1 MFMRFVA
8 FEPLLIVGVVM
19 THGTRAIANS
29 HGCSWLKIRGD
40 DTRTFKSTPVARE
53 RRLRPLRGSP
63 AVPTLGLGP
72 GATECPTSEQGATLV
87 AHIYIVNTIKIAHP
101 CTAVDGV

>member
-1 MFMRFVA
+1 MYGLALSYSMSR
-8 FEPLLIVGVVM
+8 
-19 THGTRAIANS
+19 
-29 HGCSWLKIRGD
+29 LKIVGD
-40 DTRTFKSTPVARE
+40 DTRTFKPTPVARE

-87 AHIYIVNTIKIAHP
+87 AHIYIVNMIKIAHP